1 MSAFSGS
8 SPASSAGVSRGGDDL
23 PYRRVLV
30 ALDGCELTHGVLER
44 GAELAELLGA
54 EVHVVCVQEPPP
66 ALQTQILGE
75 TPREVFEEH
84 LEEVRSRIR
93 EALEGCG
100 VHVESLE
107 VCGGSPA
114 GVILHLLEEGGF
126 DLVVLGRHGRGI
138 RHRFRPGS
146 TTHRVLACAPCPVLV
161 LPCMDEKTIGMDRKE
176 GVGERV

>member
-1 MSAFSGS
+1 M
-8 SPASSAGVSRGGDDL
+8 
-23 PYRRVLV
+23 YRRVLV
-30 ALDGCELTHGVLER
+30 AVDGCEFNHGVLER
-44 GAELAELLGA
+44 GVELAELLGA
-54 EVHVVCVQEPPP
+54 EVHVLCVQEPPP

-100 VHVESLE
+100 VRVESLE

-114 GVILHLLEEGGF
+114 GVILRLLNEGRF
-126 DLVVLGRHGRGI
+126 DLVVLGRHGRGL

-176 GVGERV
+176 GIGERV